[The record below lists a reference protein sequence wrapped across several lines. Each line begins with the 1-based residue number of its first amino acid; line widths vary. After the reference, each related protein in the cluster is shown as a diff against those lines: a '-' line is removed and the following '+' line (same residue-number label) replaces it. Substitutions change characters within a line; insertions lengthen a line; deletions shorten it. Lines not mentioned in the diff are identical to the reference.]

1 MNAKIR
7 IDLYSDT
14 KTRPSA
20 AMRQAMVLADVGD
33 EQADEDP
40 TTILLQERVAKLL
53 GKEAALFAPSGTMC
67 NQIAL
72 AVHCRPGEEVIA
84 DRTAHI
90 VNSEAG
96 GLAAIAGAQ
105 PRTIDG
111 ARGVFSAEQ
120 LQAVLRMPTRIA
132 PVQRLVSVEQTAN
145 LAGGTIWPMATLD
158 AVGDV
163 ARAAGLLL
171 HMDGARLLNAVVESG
186 IAAASY
192 AAPFDSVWI
201 DLSKGLGC
209 PVGAVLAGSAKFIA
223 DAARIKQRLGGAMR
237 QSGML
242 AAAGIYALD
251 NNVARLAEDHANARD
266 FARVVAQVQSVVIDA
281 DAVDTNI
288 VVFDI
293 AETGWT
299 APDLARELL
308 NEGIRVS
315 VIGPTLMRAVT
326 HLDVDHA
333 GVVEAAETMVAALRR
348 PR

>member
-1 MNAKIR
+1 MNANIR

-40 TTILLQERVAKLL
+40 TTNVLQERVAKLL
-53 GKEAALFAPSGTMC
+53 GKEAALFTPSGTMC

-72 AVHCRPGEEVIA
+72 AVHCRPGEELIA
-84 DRTAHI
+84 DKTSHI
-90 VNSEAG
+90 VNSESG

-105 PRTIDG
+105 VRTMDG
-111 ARGVFSAEQ
+111 ARGVFTAEQ
-120 LQAVLRMPTRIA
+120 LRDALRIPARMA
-132 PVQRLVSVEQTAN
+132 PVQRLVSIEQTAN
-145 LAGGTIWPMATLD
+145 LAGGTIWPMATLNE
-158 AVGDV
+158 VGEV
-163 ARAAGLLL
+163 ARAAGLTM
-171 HMDGARLLNAVVESG
+171 HMDGARLLNASVESG

-209 PVGAVLAGSAKFIA
+209 PVGGVLAGSAKFISE
-223 DAARIKQRLGGAMR
+223 AARVKQRLGGAMR

-251 NNVARLAEDHANARD
+251 NNVARLAEDHANARE
-266 FARVVAQVQSVVIDA
+266 FARILAQVQSVVIDA

-288 VVFDI
+288 VIFDV

-299 APDLARELL
+299 APDFARELL
-308 NEGIRVS
+308 KEGIRVS
-315 VIGPTLMRAVT
+315 VIGPTLLRAVT
-326 HLDVDHA
+326 HLDVTRA
-333 GVVEAAETMVAALRR
+333 QVVEAAETTAAAIRR